1 MTVEVVYRAAMS
13 DDPTRPATAWND
25 AWRGVLFATSRTL
38 QIAEPELLERAG
50 FPLTWLDVLA
60 QLYDAGER
68 GLRMQEL
75 EQRSLFTR
83 SGLTRLVDRIE
94 TAGLVRREAVA
105 GDRRGVR
112 VVLTTDGRSRHD
124 AAFADHLKV
133 IEREFGRRLTEA
145 QQQTVLSFVP
155 LGRWAT
161 PEEIAPSAVFLAE
174 ARDGRS
180 ETQASNP
187 VDQGERT
194 KSALLLL
201 PDGVAKDLDPE
212 SFVIRFLVVA

>member
-1 MTVEVVYRAAMS
+1 MTTDEDAS
-13 DDPTRPATAWND
+13 RPAALWND

-38 QIAEPELLERAG
+38 QVAEPDLIERAG

-60 QLYDAGER
+60 QLYDAADT

-94 TAGLVRREAVA
+94 AAGLVRREAVP

-112 VVLTTDGRSRHD
+112 VVLTPEGRRRHD

-133 IEREFGRRLTEA
+133 IEREFGRRLTPA
-145 QQQTVLSFVP
+145 QQRAVADAL
-155 LGRWAT
+155 AT
-161 PEEIAPSAVFLAE
+161 FWHDDKEPST
-174 ARDGRS
+174 G
-180 ETQASNP
+180 
-187 VDQGERT
+187 G
-194 KSALLLL
+194 
-201 PDGVAKDLDPE
+201 
-212 SFVIRFLVVA
+212 